1 MKNAEMDT
9 VEATLAKYHS
19 GAMSMSD
26 AQRSIR
32 DALGAMPLD
41 GPGRALKEFS
51 PNSEG
56 TIGDRYRFR
65 AEGHRDAELFIR
77 AILWFIEPTW
87 EITPASMYP
96 DVGVTFSIR
105 KEISPRDLL
114 WVASSIIDG
123 HVLVQTLEKEDK
135 YTGKRD
141 YERELDVHDPEH
153 KPSAD
158 VLKDMEKGAA
168 HHIKCLKH
176 LLADAKEFAKNLK
189 AISVWPQ
196 EFHCG
201 KDALPCRTALL
212 P

>member
-1 MKNAEMDT
+1 MRNIEFST
-9 VEATLAKYHS
+9 VEAAIAKYHS
-19 GAMSMSD
+19 GEQSLSD
-26 AQRSIR
+26 AQSSIR
-32 DALGAMPLD
+32 DALGAIPLD

-51 PNSEG
+51 PISEG
-56 TIGDRYRFR
+56 TIGDRYQFR
-65 AEGHRDAELFIR
+65 AECHRDAELFIR

-87 EITPASMYP
+87 KITPESMYP

-105 KEISPRDLL
+105 NEISPRALL

-123 HVLVQTLEKEDK
+123 HVLFQTLEKEDK

-141 YERELDVHDPEH
+141 YERELDVHDPEY

-176 LLADAKEFAKNLK
+176 LLADSKEFARNLK
-189 AISVWPQ
+189 AISV
-196 EFHCG
+196 
-201 KDALPCRTALL
+201 
-212 P
+212 

>member
-1 MKNAEMDT
+1 MQNSELNT
-9 VEATLAKYHS
+9 VEAAIAKYHS
-19 GAMSMSD
+19 GEQSLSD

-32 DALGAMPLD
+32 DAMALEAINGRN
-41 GPGRALKEFS
+41 RALREFS
-51 PNSEG
+51 PNSKG

-65 AEGHRDAELFIR
+65 AECHRDAELFIR

-87 EITPASMYP
+87 KISPASSYP

-123 HVLVQTLEKEDK
+123 HVLVQTLEKEHK

-189 AISVWPQ
+189 AISV
-196 EFHCG
+196 
-201 KDALPCRTALL
+201 
-212 P
+212 